1 MCRPCD
7 SACVSA
13 FGTRS
18 NTTVSGTMMELGV
31 NTSGVDVN
39 GNCEIHDGIL
49 SPALPILYSII
60 CFFGL
65 ISNTMTIFVFFLK
78 KHSDSSMAVYLRHLA
93 IADFLLVLCLPMR
106 VYYHNSQGPFYIC
119 KVLGIFFYV
128 NMYAS
133 ILFLS
138 LISLDRYL
146 KIIKPVWVLRI
157 HRVRWSHRA
166 SFSVWASLILGMSLF
181 FLRNDRQQPCDKI
194 CFHFHHKGLLGG
206 LVNLTMVAFFCATFI
221 LFLCF
226 YASIT
231 TKVRTMS
238 LGNLDPKAQRKKSS
252 VVRKTFV
259 VPVIFTL
266 CFLPYHLVRVPY
278 VLAQMDLIQALDS
291 KQILHILNE
300 LTLLLSSI
308 NSCLDPIIYYFLSC
322 TYRRTILCA
331 LQGQFKTM
339 YAVNSRRNS
348 RRISINQSFT
358 EI

>member
-1 MCRPCD
+1 MMHLGD
-7 SACVSA
+7 NS
-13 FGTRS
+13 
-18 NTTVSGTMMELGV
+18 SGL
-31 NTSGVDVN
+31 DVN
-39 GNCEIHDGIL
+39 GTICEVHDSIL

-65 ISNTMTIFVFFLK
+65 VSNIMTIFVFFLR
-78 KHSDSSMAVYLRHLA
+78 KHSDSSMAVYMNHLA
-93 IADFLLVLCLPMR
+93 MADFLLVMCLPLR
-106 VYYHNSQGPFYIC
+106 VYYHNSPGPFYLC

-157 HRVRWSHRA
+157 HKVRWSHRA
-166 SFSVWASLILGMSLF
+166 SFSVWAGLVLAMSLF
-181 FLRNDRQQPCDKI
+181 SLRKDKERPCDRI

-206 LVNLTMVAFFCATFI
+206 MANLTVVAFFYAIFLLFI
-221 LFLCF
+221 SF
-226 YASIT
+226 YARIT
-231 TKVRTMS
+231 TKLRNMS
-238 LGNLDPKAQRKKSS
+238 LGNRDPKAQQRKRR
-252 VVRKTFV
+252 VILKTFV

-278 VLAQMDLIQALDS
+278 VLAQMDVIQALGS

-300 LTLLLSSI
+300 LTLLLSAL
-308 NSCLDPIIYYFLSC
+308 NSCLDPIIYYLMSC
-322 TYRRTILCA
+322 TYRRTILFA

-339 YAVNSRRNS
+339 YAVNR
-348 RRISINQSFT
+348 RRISINQSIT